1 MKHLS
6 RLLEQSPIFASLTP
20 KETAE
25 LVRMAVKRSYQKD
38 EKIILYGEV
47 WSYLFLVGQG
57 SVEAVKESSEGR
69 NLHVAT
75 FDPGELFWGL
85 SFFIDDAPMPVTLE
99 TRTGCVLYVW
109 SRENFQPFLLAHGKI
124 SWELSRLM
132 ADRMLRASEIVQGL
146 AFQPVA
152 GRLAHLLLEHFQ
164 GAESEPVARSLTLDE
179 MAAHVGSTRE
189 VVCRFLHRFSDAGL
203 ISVNRTDFTISDRAR
218 LSDLARQ
225 GKG

>member
-1 MKHLS
+1 MKQLS
-6 RLLEQSPIFASLTP
+6 RLLEQNPVFASLKP
-20 KETAE
+20 NETAE
-25 LVRMAVKRSYQKD
+25 LVRMAVKRGYQKD

-47 WSYLFLVGQG
+47 WSYLFLVGEG

-99 TRTGCVLYVW
+99 THTGCVLYVW
-109 SRENFQPFLLAHGKI
+109 SRENLQPFFLAHGKI

-152 GRLAHLLLEHFQ
+152 GRLAGFLLEHFQ
-164 GAESEPVARSLTLDE
+164 GVESEPVARSLTLDE
-179 MAAHVGSTRE
+179 MAAHIGSTRE
-189 VVCRFLHRFSDAGL
+189 VVCRFLRRFADAGL
-203 ISVNRTDFTISDRAR
+203 IDISRTEFTLANRAG
-218 LSDLARQ
+218 LSDLAQR
-225 GKG
+225 KG